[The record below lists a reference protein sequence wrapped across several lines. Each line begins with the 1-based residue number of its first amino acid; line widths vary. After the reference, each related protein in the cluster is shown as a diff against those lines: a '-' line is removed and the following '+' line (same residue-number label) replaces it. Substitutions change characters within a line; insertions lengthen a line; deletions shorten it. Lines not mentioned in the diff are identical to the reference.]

1 MIKIKSFLNNESEST
16 INEWLAEKVSDESYI
31 DIKFAS
37 ILDKNGDLIDKIIV
51 VYKYDPNVTT
61 IEVE

>member
-16 INEWLAEKVSDESYI
+16 INDWLARNVNEDSFMDMKIASVVDE
-31 DIKFAS
+31 
-37 ILDKNGDLIDKIIV
+37 NGNVRDRVFV
-51 VYKYDPNVTT
+51 VYKTDDDV